1 MKRKR
6 SQFSF
11 KFLRKFEIM
20 KAAFVFPGQ
29 GAQAVGMGKDM
40 YEAFPEAQG
49 VFNAFEAIV
58 PDLKAICFNGP
69 EETLKRTL
77 YTQPAILATSLACLK
92 TFQAKTQLKPVVTAG
107 HSLGEYGALVASG
120 VLTVETAAQLIQ
132 KRAELMDQAKEGA
145 MSAVLGLDGAQVEKI
160 VAEVQASLSSGVVTV
175 ANYNTAT
182 QVVISGSPD
191 AVAQAGEPLKAAGA
205 KRVLPLPVGGA
216 FHSPLMA
223 EAAQTFKAFL
233 GGFSFQDAVVPV
245 VTNVDA
251 ERTMN
256 GADFQAKLA
265 TQIDHSVRWTQS
277 MERIVKDCGIDT
289 VIEFGPGKVLTG
301 MFKTVTS
308 STDLQLIQ
316 VSDGA
321 TLEAAI
327 ALVNA
332 SQCVTAQ

>member
-1 MKRKR
+1 
-6 SQFSF
+6 
-11 KFLRKFEIM
+11 M

-29 GAQAVGMGKDM
+29 GAQAVGMGKDL
-40 YEAFPEAQG
+40 YDAFPEAQA
-49 VFNAFEAIV
+49 VFNTFESVV
-58 PDLKAICFNGP
+58 PELQSICFNGP
-69 EETLKRTL
+69 EDTLKRTL

-92 TFQAKTQLKPVVTAG
+92 VFQSKTQLQPVVTAG
-107 HSLGEYGALVASG
+107 HSLGEYGALVVSG

-132 KRAELMDQAKEGA
+132 KRAELMDQANEGA
-145 MSAVLGLDGAQVEKI
+145 MSAVLGLDGVQVEKI
-160 VAEVQASLSSGVVTV
+160 VAEVQAALSVGVVTV
-175 ANYNTAT
+175 ANYNTSS

-191 AVAQAGEPLKAAGA
+191 AVAQAGEALKAAGA

-233 GGFSFQDAVVPV
+233 NAFSFQDAVVPV
-245 VTNVDA
+245 VTNVDSLVTK
-251 ERTMN
+251 E
-256 GADFQAKLA
+256 GAAFQAKLA

-277 MERIVKDCGIDT
+277 MERMVNDLGIDT

-301 MFKTVTS
+301 MFKTVSS

-332 SQCVTAQ
+332 SQFNASECVTAH